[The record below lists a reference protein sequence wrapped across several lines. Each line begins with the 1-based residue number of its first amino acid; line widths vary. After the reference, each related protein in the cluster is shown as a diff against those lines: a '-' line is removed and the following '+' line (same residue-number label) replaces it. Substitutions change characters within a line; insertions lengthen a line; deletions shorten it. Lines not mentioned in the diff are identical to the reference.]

1 MDKTYTLT
9 IEGQNSTHTL
19 ANLTMNGTNY
29 VSETEVNTSD
39 WPSVFKLTATDNDGN
54 ITETIEHAKLIQQE
68 TYPWDAG
75 KYYLAFA
82 AVSQQEI
89 ANAQLQSEIEYIA
102 MMADV
107 DLDV

>member
-1 MDKTYTLT
+1 MDKTYTLA
-9 IEGQNSTHTL
+9 IEGQNSTYTIN
-19 ANLTMNGTNY
+19 NLTMNGTNY
-29 VSETEVNTSD
+29 VSETEVDTSS
-39 WPSVFKLTATDNDGN
+39 WSTVFKLTATDTDGN
-54 ITETIEHAKLIQQE
+54 VTEAIEHAKLIQQE
-68 TYPWDAG
+68 TYPWDKG

-89 ANAQLQSEIEYIA
+89 ANAQLQSQIEYIA